1 MHLTIIKNERRSPEI
16 ITLRENETRLF
27 FQDRFEVQLF
37 QNDETLLPRV
47 RFVPGSE
54 LPHIFRVGEL
64 SPPKTN
70 SNLYKEWV
78 TLKQPITVFSVSD
91 SLETDEVIKIVI
103 VN

>member
-1 MHLTIIKNERRSPEI
+1 MHLTIIRNEHQKPETCSI
-16 ITLRENETRLF
+16 HESESLLF
-27 FQDRFEVQLF
+27 FGDRFEVQLF
-37 QNDETLLPRV
+37 QDDKTLLPRV

-54 LPHIFRVGEL
+54 LPQIFRVGEL